1 MLPRFTSGQLGRLTF
16 EHLNEICDTV
26 DRLRPLL
33 ITPNAAT
40 LNTPDLVFARI
51 TNTVGTYG
59 DHRWVEV
66 WPKTKADYNR
76 YVEWE
81 DRPDGRQ
88 SFAST
93 DGDRYQPAYAVPA
106 WSVATGAGVSLN
118 VNSIVSMLRLV
129 GADGKKIA
137 RLDIGGGVEAEEV
150 GARDEQQLDDAIAD
164 GGVSQELAEHRDAG
178 GLVERLGDGEEFVGA
193 GSALQ
198 LADELGDEPLA
209 MDKWFAMQAS
219 MHRGPDGER
228 QADADGPAGERQ
240 HLVRPGRAGGRPLRT
255 RPRAPCGQLPRT
267 RGRTLLHD
275 HERLRRGAQPEPGGC
290 FRVAHERALPEDR
303 EGREEAGYQR
313 ATSK

>member
-118 VNSIVSMLRLV
+118 VNSIVCMLRLV
-129 GADGKKIA
+129 GADGKVSWLILSAVAQSVIPAVIDSAAPLGAVTNPATRWKYTWREVYA
-137 RLDIGGGVEAEEV
+137 DIVTPAGQPADIVWRIKTGGAGGGTNN
-150 GARDEQQLDDAIAD
+150 
-164 GGVSQELAEHRDAG
+164 
-178 GLVERLGDGEEFVGA
+178 LGPFAVNGCETGNVW
-193 GSALQ
+193 GS
-198 LADELGDEPLA
+198 
-209 MDKWFAMQAS
+209 
-219 MHRGPDGER
+219 
-228 QADADGPAGERQ
+228 GPAG
-240 HLVRPGRAGGRPLRT
+240 AIIT
-255 RPRAPCGQLPRT
+255 IAPISVGTVVPMAFS
-267 RGRTLLHD
+267 
-275 HERLRRGAQPEPGGC
+275 AQSAYFSIPN
-290 FRVAHERALPEDR
+290 ALNVQCPP
-303 EGREEAGYQR
+303 
-313 ATSK
+313 